1 MKKIVLILTTVIML
15 ISTSL
20 TFASGSQQSTERPS
34 FSAEAISE
42 ESVEN
47 KVDKVEEV
55 TPATDK
61 ILSNMS
67 KKDRKIAEYTDKY
80 NDKTYAYTAYYLDLI
95 QLYSIPVCIIGITI
109 GAFNFYIIGE
119 KKLDKKE
126 QGFGVIVACLC
137 GLVFFQV
144 LPFVFA
150 LLVAGK

>member
-20 TFASGSQQSTERPS
+20 TFASGSQHSTERPN
-34 FSAEAISE
+34 FPTETISE

-47 KVDKVEEV
+47 KVDDVEEV

-126 QGFGVIVACLC
+126 QGFGFIMAFLC